1 MKRLYDPGVHGSTLP
16 WWQDEAPPDEELRP
30 LEETIDADVA
40 IVGGGFT
47 GLWTALELRR
57 RQPSTRVVVLE
68 AARCGDGASGRN
80 GGFLHGYWASLPRL
94 VTVLGTDDAVAVARE
109 ATGVYDAVRALGED
123 VWLNATG
130 MLAIATGPAHDA
142 ELERAVGAAE
152 SAGAPEEAVLVEHD
166 ALPVRSPAFRGA
178 VRYRD
183 CATVQ
188 PARLARALRRA
199 ALAAGVAIHERT
211 PALSVDGAGVLCA
224 GGSVRAEEIVVAT
237 NAAAARWPAAR
248 CVAVFRSAIV
258 LTEPVPD
265 LHARIGWENGEAVC
279 DVRTYLNYFRPTN
292 DLRVL
297 MGSASGDLP
306 RAEAALRQLFPALA
320 DVPVAARWEGAI
332 DVSSDRL
339 PVFGTVPGTRIH
351 YGLGYTGNGVG
362 PSWLGGRILA
372 SLALGGDGESP
383 LATRKLPALP
393 PEPFRTLGA
402 HVVRRALLA
411 VDDAEEA
418 GRRPPTW
425 ATALARLPK
434 LVGLRV
440 ASR

>member
-1 MKRLYDPGVHGSTLP
+1 MKRLYDRGVHGSTAS
-16 WWQDEAPPDEELRP
+16 WWQDEAPPDEELAP
-30 LEETIDADVA
+30 LEGTIEGDVA

-57 RQPSTRVVVLE
+57 RQPSARVVVLE

-80 GGFLHGYWASLPRL
+80 GGFLHGYWASLSRL
-94 VTVLGTDDAVAVARE
+94 VAALGLDDAVVVAKS
-109 ATGVYDAVRALGED
+109 AMGVYDAVRALGDD
-123 VWLNATG
+123 VWLNESG
-130 MLAIATGPAHDA
+130 MLAVATGPAHDV
-142 ELERAVGAAE
+142 ELERAVTLAAR
-152 SAGAPEEAVLVEHD
+152 AGAPEQAVLVERD
-166 ALPVRSPAFRGA
+166 GLTVRSPAFRGA
-178 VRYRD
+178 VCYPD

-188 PARLARALRRA
+188 PARLVRALRRA
-199 ALAAGVAIHERT
+199 VLAAGVVVHERT
-211 PALSVDGAGVLCA
+211 PVLSVDAAGVSCER
-224 GGSVRAEEIVVAT
+224 GSVRAEEIVVAT

-248 CVAVFRSAIV
+248 NVAVFRSAVV

-265 LHARIGWENGEAVC
+265 LHDRIGWEKGEAVC
-279 DVRTYLNYFRPTN
+279 DERTYLNYFRPTN

-306 RAEAALRQLFPALA
+306 RAEAALRRLFPALA
-320 DVPVAARWEGAI
+320 DVGIAARWEGAI

-339 PVFGTVPGTRIH
+339 PVFGTVPATRIH

-393 PEPFRTLGA
+393 PEPFRSVGA
-402 HVVRRALLA
+402 RIVRRALLA

-418 GRRPPTW
+418 GRRPPAW
-425 ATALARLPK
+425 AKGLARLPK
-434 LVGLRV
+434 LVGLSV